1 MNQQYTSPFAQHFYH
16 MDQQLQNM
24 QHMLNQMKT
33 QFTSYNQPMY
43 NQNAGAV
50 PSLMIADIT
59 AADEESLNVT
69 TLNQSTPP
77 QTTRINRE
85 EFLRIMS
92 NQGNT
97 SGQLARVVCSG
108 ASMHGARAW
117 ILTDNQAVLS
127 VVNLGSGLFD
137 IAFVSTLPGV
147 AISDVRSQKPKQEQP
162 NPYRDSFFGRRAT
175 ETSQLNWV
183 SDLKITDDGLLEVS
197 TVNYND
203 PTPKTMFMPLPKLIE
218 MLQPDAARMQAA
230 ANPTENASK
239 VWIIADDLAILSIV
253 TLGSVV
259 IHPENLQQFQG
270 NVVVEDLRKKATVE
284 EETDEPSWVT
294 DLTYDDTAGWNVT
307 MSNFAMET
315 NPNSFYRG
323 PTIKETKQLMS
334 LEDLQN
340 LNTSGEWGALQ
351 LDFAITNMKPES
363 LVAWKLNDAYVMLT
377 VPTIGSGVYDIE
389 VLADLDGIKV
399 IDVSSAKVEEPQT
412 NDYVYNRN
420 ERRHMLDSFIIEG
433 VENVK
438 DGDRYNNHYKL
449 SFKHQHGTVNTYI
462 PKKDLSH
469 MLVAEFDTITAQGLA
484 AMVRRQNKP
493 NSPKITF
500 TVVHFENNGQS
511 IVQTLP
517 AGMGVPVTYF
527 LATESVRKHMAKL
540 EDDTYLRQF
549 EV

>member
-1 MNQQYTSPFAQHFYH
+1 
-16 MDQQLQNM
+16 
-24 QHMLNQMKT
+24 
-33 QFTSYNQPMY
+33 
-43 NQNAGAV
+43 
-50 PSLMIADIT
+50 
-59 AADEESLNVT
+59 
-69 TLNQSTPP
+69 
-77 QTTRINRE
+77 
-85 EFLRIMS
+85 
-92 NQGNT
+92 
-97 SGQLARVVCSG
+97 
-108 ASMHGARAW
+108 
-117 ILTDNQAVLS
+117 
-127 VVNLGSGLFD
+127 
-137 IAFVSTLPGV
+137 
-147 AISDVRSQKPKQEQP
+147 
-162 NPYRDSFFGRRAT
+162 
-175 ETSQLNWV
+175 
-183 SDLKITDDGLLEVS
+183 
-197 TVNYND
+197 
-203 PTPKTMFMPLPKLIE
+203 MPLPKLIE

-294 DLTYDDTAGWNVT
+294 DLTYDVTAGWNVT

-493 NSPKITF
+493 NSSKITF